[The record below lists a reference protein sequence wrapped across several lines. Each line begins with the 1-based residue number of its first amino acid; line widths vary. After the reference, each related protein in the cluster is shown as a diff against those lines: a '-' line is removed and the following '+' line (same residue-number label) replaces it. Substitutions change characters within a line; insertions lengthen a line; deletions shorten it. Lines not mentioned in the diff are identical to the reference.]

1 MISELVAVEVVVGFA
16 VEVETEVVEVIA
28 VISQELKY
36 KNVVTIGN

>member
-16 VEVETEVVEVIA
+16 VEVETEVVEVFA